1 MMLNKTILIVLLGSY
16 FMSLSPKE
24 QTASGII
31 YVMDSI
37 RFAKIKDSKISLSD
51 QDSQMKV
58 K

>member
-1 MMLNKTILIVLLGSY
+1 MMLNQTILKVLLGSY
-16 FMSLSPKE
+16 FMSLSQKE
-24 QTASGII
+24 QIASGII

-37 RFAKIKDSKISLSD
+37 RFVKIKESKISLSD